1 MCSPLKFDLLQC
13 TEQVALMNICLGHV
27 QLNGKRRW
35 VGGNFMG
42 VWADVEPTTEVLG
55 AHVKR
60 DVVECVFGV
69 GSLLGPGGVYYRGH
83 ER

>member
-1 MCSPLKFDLLQC
+1 
-13 TEQVALMNICLGHV
+13 
-27 QLNGKRRW
+27 
-35 VGGNFMG
+35 MG
-42 VWADVEPTTEVLG
+42 VWADVEPTAEVLG

-69 GSLLGPGGVYYRGH
+69 GSLLGPGGVYRGH